1 MSAGFGDFPW
11 DFEDMKIAGNDG
23 DGTFG
28 AVTDVQAA
36 QMLSLDIVR
45 RSGEGSG
52 DGGIVALASK
62 IEKITGTLRF
72 LGVQTD
78 LLSILM
84 GPAEVSSG
92 TTPNRVR
99 GIPLGGE
106 HAPYFGVIG
115 RVLASELNAG
125 IRGDLH
131 LFIAKAKIMGDVS
144 IQAEEGNFV
153 TLEIAF
159 TAVRDSH
166 IALGGTSICTD
177 IFMHETGTA
186 ITTMPPA
193 TRPYVI
199 S

>member
-1 MSAGFGDFPW
+1 MSWGYGDAPW
-11 DFEDMKIAGNDG
+11 DYDDMKVAANNG
-23 DGTFG
+23 DGTFST
-28 AVTDVQAA
+28 VTDVYSA
-36 QMLSLDIVR
+36 QMMNVTMVR

-52 DGGIVALASK
+52 DGIITALASK
-62 IEKITGTLRF
+62 IEKFTGTLRF

-78 LLSILM
+78 LFPTFIGAS
-84 GPAEVSSG
+84 EYSSG

-99 GIPLGGE
+99 GVPIHRE

-115 RVLASELNAG
+115 RVLASELQAG

-131 LFIAKAKIMGDVS
+131 IFLPRCKIMGDIS

-153 TLEIAF
+153 TLEIPF
-159 TAVRDSH
+159 TAIVDNH
-166 IALGGTSICTD
+166 IALGGEGIVGD
-177 IFMHETGTA
+177 IFMHETATA